1 MATTQADLYRSL
13 MGEMGKSFKNLK
25 IGTYPGDGVL
35 YTRWVDSQRFS
46 KKENKWVTDR
56 ADVTVIVGKD
66 EPEVKAGG
74 GTSLHD
80 VSGWFPCKEFWI
92 PEGTEY
98 STEIYIRKDA
108 KKK

>member
-1 MATTQADLYRSL
+1 M
-13 MGEMGKSFKNLK
+13 
-25 IGTYPGDGVL
+25 